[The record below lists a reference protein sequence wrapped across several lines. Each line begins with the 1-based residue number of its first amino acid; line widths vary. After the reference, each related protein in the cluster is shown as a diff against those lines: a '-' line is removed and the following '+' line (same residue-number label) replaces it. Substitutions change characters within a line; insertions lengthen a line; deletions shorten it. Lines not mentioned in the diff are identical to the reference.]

1 MMATRGVLILECLDG
16 TDPGSEGLFLSH
28 MFILMKVDYQ
38 YVEVRTKAQF
48 LALLRTWPY
57 ELIHITI
64 HGSVGNASGK
74 FLGLWLR
81 GDIVSVEDIQGLKGK
96 LRGRMVITTA
106 CLSGQNRFAREFVT
120 TAGCQC
126 YVAPSGS
133 PRFHNAIFFAH
144 IFYHKYF
151 ILKRSVAAILTEYD
165 QAHRNPHRFAA
176 ISFNQYI
183 KKNTIPK

>member
-1 MMATRGVLILECLDG
+1 MWKHFHILSSSAALRAGFRSSRAPLGADSILRRMMATRGVLILECLDG

-81 GDIVSVEDIQGLKGK
+81 GDNVSVEDL
-96 LRGRMVITTA
+96 
-106 CLSGQNRFAREFVT
+106 
-120 TAGCQC
+120 
-126 YVAPSGS
+126 
-133 PRFHNAIFFAH
+133 
-144 IFYHKYF
+144 
-151 ILKRSVAAILTEYD
+151 
-165 QAHRNPHRFAA
+165 
-176 ISFNQYI
+176 
-183 KKNTIPK
+183 